1 MRALDYLADRA
12 FAFACFAAAEAL
24 VFGLLW
30 LVVRIFLRFVGPIC
44 VFFLTESYRIL
55 RRMVRHCSFMQMV
68 SLSRRTARVLPQK
81 FRNFRW

>member
-30 LVVRIFLRFVGPIC
+30 LVEVPL
-44 VFFLTESYRIL
+44 VF
-55 RRMVRHCSFMQMV
+55 MN
-68 SLSRRTARVLPQK
+68 RTSKNGQ
-81 FRNFRW
+81 